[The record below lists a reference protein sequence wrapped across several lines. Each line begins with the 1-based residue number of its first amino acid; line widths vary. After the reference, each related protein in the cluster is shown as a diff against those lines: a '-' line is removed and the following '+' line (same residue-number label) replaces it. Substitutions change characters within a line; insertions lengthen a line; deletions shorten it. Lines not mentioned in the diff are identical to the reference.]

1 MEVLEAKNF
10 AIRAHKGQV
19 RKSEREKPMV
29 IHPIMVANILKEYGY
44 DDNVVMAG
52 YLHDVVEDTDY
63 NIENI
68 KETFG
73 EDVASLVY
81 EASEPDKSK
90 SWEERKK
97 HTIENTKNL
106 DIRHKA
112 LICADKISNLED
124 LRILFEKKGKIDFS
138 NFNKGFKDQKWYYEN
153 VYESLIYNED
163 INNPMFVRLKKVI
176 DHIFNNKKE
185 DDYIRKVIFKK
196 KDKEYNELVKL
207 HYKKLELVKMKDI
220 VEHKPY
226 VIELTGTP
234 RTGKTTIINT
244 LEDFFRKGGFKVIV
258 VPEFTTSKI
267 YKEQIF
273 PTIKNES
280 NLFINSEIPKY
291 IKLGIEK
298 SISENPD
305 IIIVDRGLFDRL
317 IWIDRL
323 KEKNKISYEEYETYN
338 REYLPI
344 IEELEDFVICTY
356 AKPLD
361 AICRDYTANLSLEER
376 SFLSEEHVKEY
387 NNSMNNVK
395 TAIDNISIFDTTDK
409 SIKEI
414 SIGVANRVVDDMRLK
429 YIENLNKELN

>member
-1 MEVLEAKNF
+1 MEVVEAKRY

-29 IHPIMVANILKEYGY
+29 IHPIIVANILKEYGY

-63 NIENI
+63 TIENI

-73 EDVASLVY
+73 DDVSSLVY

-112 LICADKISNLED
+112 VICADKIANLED
-124 LRILFEKKGKIDFS
+124 LRILSEKNGKYNFS
-138 NFNKGFKDQKWYYEN
+138 ALNRGFKEQKWYYEN
-153 VYESLIYNED
+153 IYQSLIYNED

-176 DHIFNNKKE
+176 DHIFNDKKE
-185 DDYIRKVIFKK
+185 DEYIRKVIFRK

-207 HYKKLELVKMKDI
+207 HYKKLEISKMKDL
-220 VEHKPY
+220 VDHKPY

-234 RTGKTTIINT
+234 RTGKTTILKT
-244 LEDFFRKGGFKVIV
+244 LEDFFRKGGFKVKLV
-258 VPEFTTSKI
+258 DEFTTSKR
-267 YKEQIF
+267 YKEEIY
-273 PTIKNES
+273 PLIKNES
-280 NLFINSEIPKY
+280 SLFINREIPKY
-291 IKLGIEK
+291 VKEEIEK
-298 SISENPD
+298 TINENPD

-323 KEKNKISYEEYETYN
+323 KEKNKITYEEYDLYKK
-338 REYLPI
+338 EYLPI
-344 IEELEDFVICTY
+344 IEGLEDFVICTY

-361 AICRDYTANLSLEER
+361 AICRDYTANLSLEAR

-395 TAIDNISIFDTTDK
+395 NTIENISVFDTTDK
-409 SIKEI
+409 TIKEI

-429 YIENLNKELN
+429 YIEYLNKELN